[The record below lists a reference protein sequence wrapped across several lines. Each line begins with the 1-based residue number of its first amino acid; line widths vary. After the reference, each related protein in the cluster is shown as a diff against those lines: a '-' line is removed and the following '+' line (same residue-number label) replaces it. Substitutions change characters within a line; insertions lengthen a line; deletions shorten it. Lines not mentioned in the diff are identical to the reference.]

1 MADLMDQESGGAD
14 GGPAEPERF
23 FGKYRGIVANNQDP
37 RNLGRLQALVPE
49 VLGEMPTGWAS
60 PCVPYTGT
68 SAGFYAIPEMG
79 AGVWIEF
86 EAGDVSRP
94 IWVGGWWGQAD
105 VPVKPLG
112 APPTMQTTKLL
123 RTLTG
128 LTVALDDL
136 QQSILIADGTGQN
149 LVEVSLAT
157 GTVTVKGLARVVLD
171 APLVQEGGTMA
182 VHPAVRGDV
191 LMAYLTQIT
200 TMLNA
205 HIHPGEMAA
214 GILPVTPA
222 PPQPFLSPPPAAM
235 LSTRVKVE

>member
-1 MADLMDQESGGAD
+1 MADLMDASGGIDA
-14 GGPAEPERF
+14 GPAEPERF
-23 FGKYRGIVANNQDP
+23 FGKYRGLVANNQDP
-37 RNLGRLQALVPE
+37 RSLGRIQALVPE

-60 PCVPYTGT
+60 PCAPYTGT
-68 SAGFYAIPEMG
+68 QAGFYAIPEIG

-112 APPTMQTTKLL
+112 APPTMPTTKLL

-128 LTVALDDL
+128 LTIALDDL
-136 QQSILIADGTGQN
+136 QQSILIADATGQN
-149 LVEVSLAT
+149 RVEVSLAT